1 MSTVKLCHDIRLA
14 NIGLK
19 EYLQETIILLVIR
32 ISAGNLSCQ
41 ITDVNFNTI
50 IRVAF
55 YVQKLFTT
63 YSLALK
69 FFVERINVGKKP
81 ARKMLVKLIT
91 GQQRNHYLLL
101 SFGWVE
107 LLRSKFKRST

>member
-1 MSTVKLCHDIRLA
+1 MSTVKLCYIIRLA
-14 NIGLK
+14 SIGLK
-19 EYLQETIILLVIR
+19 EYLLVIW

-41 ITDVNFNTI
+41 MTDVNFNTI

-69 FFVERINVGKKP
+69 ECRQKTCSQNVGE
-81 ARKMLVKLIT
+81 IEQ
-91 GQQRNHYLLL
+91 GQQHCNHCLLL
-101 SFGWVE
+101 SIGWM
-107 LLRSKFKRST
+107 SS